1 MRLSKLFVKTATLR
15 DGPTFHTLYGF
26 LTVENKASCILIN
39 IKHIFIDFTAKKEK
53 FIK

>member
-26 LTVENKASCILIN
+26 LTVENKASCILTRN
-39 IKHIFIDFTAKKEK
+39 TCMQQPLATN
-53 FIK
+53 